1 MIVDAP
7 DSPALRERIRLAVT
21 RVTPDADVR
30 IEPVSALLDREVAP
44 LRFMLVTIG
53 LFASLTLLLA
63 MFGVYGVV
71 TFIAG
76 ERMREYGVRVA
87 LGATRRAIGALVVR
101 QAMIPIAVGLSGGT
115 IAAIWTS
122 RLLAS
127 ELYHVSPAD
136 GVTFTATFLLLFAIG
151 LAAASVPARR
161 ATRVDPMIALRA
173 E

>member
-1 MIVDAP
+1 
-7 DSPALRERIRLAVT
+7 
-21 RVTPDADVR
+21 
-30 IEPVSALLDREVAP
+30 
-44 LRFMLVTIG
+44 ML
-53 LFASLTLLLA
+53 
-63 MFGVYGVV
+63 GVYGVV

-101 QAMIPIAVGLSGGT
+101 QAMIPIAAGLSGGT

-127 ELYHVSPAD
+127 GLYHVSPAD
-136 GVTFTATFLLLFAIG
+136 GVTFTATVLLLFACG